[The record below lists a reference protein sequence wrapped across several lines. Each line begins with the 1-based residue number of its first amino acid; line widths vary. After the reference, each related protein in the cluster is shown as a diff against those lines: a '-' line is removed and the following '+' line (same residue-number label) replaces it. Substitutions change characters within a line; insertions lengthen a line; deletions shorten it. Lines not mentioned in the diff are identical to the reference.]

1 MHKPPYI
8 VEFKRIPFVKKW
20 VDGIA
25 VYPFIFIK
33 KKERTPDEYRTLL
46 EHEKIHIRQQLK
58 GWIIGFYV
66 SYFYYSWKYG
76 YKENPYEVEAYEH
89 QGDWKV

>member
-1 MHKPPYI
+1 LGY
-8 VEFKRIPFVKKW
+8 
-20 VDGIA
+20 
-25 VYPFIFIK
+25 
-33 KKERTPDEYRTLL
+33 EYAQ
-46 EHEKIHIRQQLK
+46 KQLK